1 MDAGSKSENIL
12 EIKNLNVSYGD
23 KKILNNISLNIKK
36 NTITSIVGPSGCGK
50 STLLKS
56 INAMLKEEEDAKV
69 EGDIL
74 FNGININNMDLDE
87 VRKNIGIVF
96 QSPAPFPL
104 SIIKNMTYAL
114 KYHGIKDKNT
124 LEKKV
129 VDTLEIC
136 GLYDEVQSD
145 LNKSALRLSGGQQQ
159 RLCIARALT
168 INPKVLLLDEP
179 CSALDVKNTEKIEN
193 LLMRLSSE
201 YTIVI
206 VTHNLSQAKKISKYC
221 AFMMEGEI
229 IEYGE
234 DIFSNP
240 LDNRTLE
247 YLRGC

>member
-136 GLYDEVQSD
+136 GLYYEVQSD

>member
-129 VDTLEIC
+129 MDTLEIC
-136 GLYDEVQSD
+136 GLYDEVKSD

-206 VTHNLSQAKKISKYC
+206 VTHNLSQAKKISEYC